1 MERDALDRLSS
12 EIIQA
17 AVEVHRHLGPG
28 LLESVYRPCLAY
40 EFRERALA
48 FVAEKSIPV
57 VYKKLVL
64 AGAYRI
70 DFLVEDAIVVEIKSV
85 EIVPSV
91 HYAQVLTY
99 LRLTDKRVG
108 LLINFNVGLLIKGVK
123 RIVNKF

>member
-28 LLESVYRPCLAY
+28 PLESVYRPCLAY
-40 EFRERALA
+40 EFRERGLAL
-48 FVAEKSIPV
+48 VAEKSIPV

-64 AGAYRI
+64 AGTYRI
-70 DFLVEDAIVVEIKSV
+70 DFVVEDAVVVEIKSV
-85 EIVPSV
+85 EMVASV